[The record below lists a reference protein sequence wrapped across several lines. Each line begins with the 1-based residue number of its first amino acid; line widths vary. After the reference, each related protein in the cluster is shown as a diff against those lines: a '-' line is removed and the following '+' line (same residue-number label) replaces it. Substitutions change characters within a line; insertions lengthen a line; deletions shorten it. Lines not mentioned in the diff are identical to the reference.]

1 MRPTPIE
8 RWEATSDTNR
18 WRRSLPHGGTMP
30 STMTSPATALTH
42 MGELGSL
49 RDYAQNIAAATG
61 ILTLGDLQL
70 RVALRWCCG
79 VGFLSLSLVDDG
91 WLLRCISGSKER
103 SYNLL
108 VTSSCSSLAPIA
120 LKDGGNHST
129 KRVRVRR
136 VLVFCG

>member
-1 MRPTPIE
+1 
-8 RWEATSDTNR
+8 
-18 WRRSLPHGGTMP
+18 MP
-30 STMTSPATALTH
+30 SMMTSPATALTH

-70 RVALRWCCG
+70 RVASRWCCG

-91 WLLRCISGSKER
+91 WLLRCISGSKEM

-120 LKDGGNHST
+120 LKDGRNHSM